1 MQNKKKGIIVIASV
15 VVIAIVAW
23 SLAGK
28 STLVYSFDG
37 KDYDRE
43 DYYEQMKEHYGKNF
57 IYQFMEKEY
66 LSGLDV
72 DEAIKSS
79 IANQEASLLEQNSS
93 EEDQDMI
100 GITLRA
106 MGYNG
111 LDELNLFLTNQY
123 HKSAILQDNVLK
135 VFDDLENFQKEMQPR
150 IVTHVLVQ
158 AQRESNE
165 HMNSDAPL
173 DAEIALM
180 GEVDAALDKADNV
193 TKTMIDLSSDNG
205 IIGES
210 LGYMDNSSQLVE
222 SFIKGAQNLNEDEI
236 SEWVKS
242 EFGYHRI
249 YVESTNIETIKE
261 YPEFK
266 ESVFGYDSSLEKEI
280 MIKHMQS
287 DGVEISDSLLKDDEV
302 DADILFKISNKT
314 YDKEDVLDEILKL
327 DYGQFL
333 IGDLEQIMLEEIKNE
348 KNYDVSAEVD
358 QEVKNFE
365 NAGLDFEMMLA
376 YYGFRDEAHLR
387 ENLESALVL
396 DKYANEII
404 DEKLESLLER
414 YELQKLYLFQVESED
429 IAKDIET
436 YVKNDYEVDE
446 IKNEFDILDS
456 VELVYY
462 KGMSDLPDSVLS
474 DLNEHKVALDIQENY
489 ALVFAFGEEVI
500 DEKEAKD
507 VILNHTSFR
516 DDILK
521 DMILDRGFKVH
532 NKTLKKNLSV
542 DYQDYLN

>member
-1 MQNKKKGIIVIASV
+1 MKNKKKGIIVIASV

-23 SLAGK
+23 SLSGNRN
-28 STLVYSFDG
+28 LVYSFDG

-43 DYYEQMKEHYGKNF
+43 AYYEQMKEHYGKNF

-280 MIKHMQS
+280 MIEHMQS
-287 DGVEISDSLLKDDEV
+287 DGVEISDSLLKDDED
-302 DADILFKISNKT
+302 DADMLFKISNKT

-365 NAGLDFEMMLA
+365 DAGLDFEMMLS

-404 DEKLESLLER
+404 DEKLESLSER

-436 YVKNDYEVDE
+436 YVKNDYEVNE

-489 ALVFAFGEEVI
+489 ALVFAFGEEAI

>member
-23 SLAGK
+23 SLAGNRN
-28 STLVYSFDG
+28 LVYSFDG

-43 DYYEQMKEHYGKNF
+43 AYYEQMKEHYGKNF

-287 DGVEISDSLLKDDEV
+287 DGVEISDSLLKDDED
-302 DADILFKISNKT
+302 DADMLFKISNKI

-333 IGDLEQIMLEEIKNE
+333 IGDLEQRMLEEIKE
-348 KNYDVSAEVD
+348 DKNYDVSAEVD

-365 NAGLDFEMMLA
+365 DAGLDFEMMLA

>member
-1 MQNKKKGIIVIASV
+1 MKNKKKGIIVIASV

-23 SLAGK
+23 SLSGNRN
-28 STLVYSFDG
+28 LVYSFDG

-43 DYYEQMKEHYGKNF
+43 AYYEQMKEHYGKNF

-280 MIKHMQS
+280 MIEHMQS
-287 DGVEISDSLLKDDEV
+287 DGVEISDSLLKDDED

-333 IGDLEQIMLEEIKNE
+333 IGDLEQRMLEEIKE
-348 KNYDVSAEVD
+348 DKNYDVSAEVD

-365 NAGLDFEMMLA
+365 DAGLDFEMMLS

-404 DEKLESLLER
+404 DEKLESLSER

-436 YVKNDYEVDE
+436 YVKNDYEVNE

-489 ALVFAFGEEVI
+489 ALVFAFGEEAI

>member
-1 MQNKKKGIIVIASV
+1 MKNKKKGIIVIASV

-23 SLAGK
+23 SLSGNRN
-28 STLVYSFDG
+28 LVYSFDG

-43 DYYEQMKEHYGKNF
+43 AYYEQMKEHYGKNF

-135 VFDDLENFQKEMQPR
+135 VFDDLENFEKEMQPR

-280 MIKHMQS
+280 MIEHMQS
-287 DGVEISDSLLKDDEV
+287 DGVEISDSLLKDDED
-302 DADILFKISNKT
+302 DADMLFKISNKT

-333 IGDLEQIMLEEIKNE
+333 IGDLEQRMLEEIKE
-348 KNYDVSAEVD
+348 DKNYDVSAEVD

-365 NAGLDFEMMLA
+365 DAGLDFEMMLS

-404 DEKLESLLER
+404 DEKLESLSER

-436 YVKNDYEVDE
+436 YVKNDYEVNE

>member
-280 MIKHMQS
+280 MIEHMQS
-287 DGVEISDSLLKDDEV
+287 DGVEISDSLLKDDED

>member
-23 SLAGK
+23 SLSGNRN
-28 STLVYSFDG
+28 LVYSFDG

-43 DYYEQMKEHYGKNF
+43 AYYEQMQQHYGKNF

-135 VFDDLENFQKEMQPR
+135 VFDDLENFEKEMQPR

-280 MIKHMQS
+280 MIEHMQS
-287 DGVEISDSLLKDDEV
+287 DGVEISDSLLKDDED
-302 DADILFKISNKT
+302 DADMLFKISNKT

-333 IGDLEQIMLEEIKNE
+333 IGDLEQRMLEEIKE
-348 KNYDVSAEVD
+348 DKNYDVSAEVD

-365 NAGLDFEMMLA
+365 DAGLDFEMMLS

-404 DEKLESLLER
+404 DEKLESLSER

-436 YVKNDYEVDE
+436 YVKNDYEVNE

-489 ALVFAFGEEVI
+489 ALVFAFGEEAI

>member
-1 MQNKKKGIIVIASV
+1 MKNKKKGIIVIASV

-23 SLAGK
+23 SLSGNRN
-28 STLVYSFDG
+28 LVYSFDG

-43 DYYEQMKEHYGKNF
+43 AYYEQMKEHYGKNF

-280 MIKHMQS
+280 MIEHMQS
-287 DGVEISDSLLKDDEV
+287 DGVEISDSLLKDDED
-302 DADILFKISNKT
+302 DADMLFKISNKT

-333 IGDLEQIMLEEIKNE
+333 IGDLEQRMLEEIKE
-348 KNYDVSAEVD
+348 DKNYDVSAEVD

-365 NAGLDFEMMLA
+365 DAGLDFEMMLA

-404 DEKLESLLER
+404 DEKLESLSER

-436 YVKNDYEVDE
+436 YVKNDYEVNE

-489 ALVFAFGEEVI
+489 ALVFAFGEEAI

>member
-1 MQNKKKGIIVIASV
+1 MKNKKKGIIVIASV

-23 SLAGK
+23 SLSGNRN
-28 STLVYSFDG
+28 LVYSFDG

-43 DYYEQMKEHYGKNF
+43 AYYEQMKEHYGKNF

-280 MIKHMQS
+280 MIEHMQS
-287 DGVEISDSLLKDDEV
+287 DGVEISDSLLKDDED
-302 DADILFKISNKT
+302 DADMLFKISNKT

-333 IGDLEQIMLEEIKNE
+333 IGDLEQRMLEEIKE
-348 KNYDVSAEVD
+348 DKNYDVSAEVD

-365 NAGLDFEMMLA
+365 DAGLDFEMMLS

-404 DEKLESLLER
+404 DEKLESLSER

-436 YVKNDYEVDE
+436 YVKNDYEVNE

-489 ALVFAFGEEVI
+489 ALVFAFGEEAI

>member
-1 MQNKKKGIIVIASV
+1 
-15 VVIAIVAW
+15 
-23 SLAGK
+23 
-28 STLVYSFDG
+28 
-37 KDYDRE
+37 
-43 DYYEQMKEHYGKNF
+43 
-57 IYQFMEKEY
+57 
-66 LSGLDV
+66 
-72 DEAIKSS
+72 
-79 IANQEASLLEQNSS
+79 
-93 EEDQDMI
+93 
-100 GITLRA
+100 
-106 MGYNG
+106 
-111 LDELNLFLTNQY
+111 
-123 HKSAILQDNVLK
+123 
-135 VFDDLENFQKEMQPR
+135 
-150 IVTHVLVQ
+150 
-158 AQRESNE
+158 
-165 HMNSDAPL
+165 
-173 DAEIALM
+173 
-180 GEVDAALDKADNV
+180 
-193 TKTMIDLSSDNG
+193 
-205 IIGES
+205 
-210 LGYMDNSSQLVE
+210 
-222 SFIKGAQNLNEDEI
+222 
-236 SEWVKS
+236 
-242 EFGYHRI
+242 
-249 YVESTNIETIKE
+249 
-261 YPEFK
+261 
-266 ESVFGYDSSLEKEI
+266 
-280 MIKHMQS
+280 
-287 DGVEISDSLLKDDEV
+287 
-302 DADILFKISNKT
+302 
-314 YDKEDVLDEILKL
+314 
-327 DYGQFL
+327 
-333 IGDLEQIMLEEIKNE
+333 MLEEIKKE

-365 NAGLDFEMMLA
+365 NAGIDFEMMLA

-532 NKTLKKNLSV
+532 NKTLKRI
-542 DYQDYLN
+542 

>member
-1 MQNKKKGIIVIASV
+1 MKNKKKGIIAIAFV
-15 VVIAIVAW
+15 VMIGLLAF
-23 SLAGK
+23 SLTGNRN
-28 STLVYSFDG
+28 LVYSFDG

-43 DYYEQMKEHYGKNF
+43 AYYEQMQEHYGNNF

-72 DEAIKSS
+72 DETIKSS

-123 HKSAILQDNVLK
+123 HKSTILQDNVLT
-135 VFDDLENFQKEMQPR
+135 VFDDLENFEKEMQPR

-158 AQRESNE
+158 AQREASE
-165 HMNSDAPL
+165 HMGSDVPL
-173 DAEIALM
+173 DTETALM
-180 GEVDAALDKADNV
+180 DEVDAALDITDDV

-222 SFIKGAQNLNEDEI
+222 SFIKGAQNLNENEI
-236 SEWVKS
+236 SDWIKS

-249 YVESTNIETIKE
+249 YVESTNLEKIKE

-266 ESVFGYDSSLEKEI
+266 ESLFGFDPNLEKEI
-280 MIKHMQS
+280 MIEHMQS
-287 DGVEISDSLLKDDEV
+287 DGVEISDELLENSEV
-302 DADILFKISNKT
+302 SDGILFKVSNKT

-333 IGDLEQIMLEEIKNE
+333 IGDLEQRMLEEIKE
-348 KNYDVSAEVD
+348 DKNYDVSAEVD
-358 QEVKNFE
+358 KEVKNFE
-365 NAGLDFEMMLA
+365 DAGLDFEMMLA
-376 YYGFRDEAHLR
+376 YYGFKDEAHLR

-396 DKYANEII
+396 EKYANEII
-404 DEKLESLLER
+404 EEKLESLSER
-414 YELQKLYLFQVESED
+414 YELKKLYLFQVESEN

-446 IKNEFDILDS
+446 IKNEFDVLDS
-456 VELVYY
+456 LELVYY
-462 KGMSDLPDSVLS
+462 KGISDLPDSVVA
-474 DLNEHKVALDIQENY
+474 DLDEHKVALDVQEDY
-489 ALVFAFGEEVI
+489 TLVFAFGEESI
-500 DEKEAKD
+500 DQKEAKD

-521 DMILDRGFKVH
+521 DMIMERGFKVH

>member
-1 MQNKKKGIIVIASV
+1 MKNKKKGIIVIASV
-15 VVIAIVAW
+15 VIIAIVAW

-287 DGVEISDSLLKDDEV
+287 DGVEISDSLLKDDED
-302 DADILFKISNKT
+302 DADMLFKISNKI

-333 IGDLEQIMLEEIKNE
+333 IGDLEQRMLEEIKE
-348 KNYDVSAEVD
+348 DKNYDVSAEVD

-365 NAGLDFEMMLA
+365 DAGLDFEMMLA

>member
-1 MQNKKKGIIVIASV
+1 MKNKKKGIIVIASV

-23 SLAGK
+23 SLSGNRN
-28 STLVYSFDG
+28 LVYSFDG

-43 DYYEQMKEHYGKNF
+43 AYYEQMQQHYGKNF

-173 DAEIALM
+173 DAETALM

-280 MIKHMQS
+280 MIEHMQS
-287 DGVEISDSLLKDDEV
+287 DGVEISDSLLKDDED
-302 DADILFKISNKT
+302 DADMLFKISNKT

-333 IGDLEQIMLEEIKNE
+333 IGDLEQRMLEEIKE
-348 KNYDVSAEVD
+348 DKNYDVSAEVD

-365 NAGLDFEMMLA
+365 DAGLDFEMMLS

-404 DEKLESLLER
+404 DEKLESLSER

-436 YVKNDYEVDE
+436 YVKNDYEVNE

-489 ALVFAFGEEVI
+489 ALVFAFGEEAI

>member
-280 MIKHMQS
+280 MIEHMQS
-287 DGVEISDSLLKDDEV
+287 DGVEISDSLLKDDED
-302 DADILFKISNKT
+302 DADMLFKISNKI

>member
-1 MQNKKKGIIVIASV
+1 MKNKKKGIIVIASV

-23 SLAGK
+23 SLSGNRN
-28 STLVYSFDG
+28 LVYSFDG

-43 DYYEQMKEHYGKNF
+43 AYYEQMQQHYGKNF

-280 MIKHMQS
+280 MIEHMQS
-287 DGVEISDSLLKDDEV
+287 DGVEISDSLLKDDED
-302 DADILFKISNKT
+302 DAAMLFKISNKT

-333 IGDLEQIMLEEIKNE
+333 IGDLEQRMLEEIKE
-348 KNYDVSAEVD
+348 DKNYDVSAEVD

-365 NAGLDFEMMLA
+365 DAGLDFEMMLS

-404 DEKLESLLER
+404 DEKLESLSER

-436 YVKNDYEVDE
+436 YVKNDYEVNE

-489 ALVFAFGEEVI
+489 ALVFAFGEEAI

>member
-23 SLAGK
+23 SLAGNRN
-28 STLVYSFDG
+28 LVYSFDG

-43 DYYEQMKEHYGKNF
+43 AYYEQMKEHYGKNF

-280 MIKHMQS
+280 MIEHMQS
-287 DGVEISDSLLKDDEV
+287 DGVEISDSLLKDDED
-302 DADILFKISNKT
+302 DADMLFKISNKI

-333 IGDLEQIMLEEIKNE
+333 IGDLEQRMLEEIKE
-348 KNYDVSAEVD
+348 DKNYDVSAEVD

-365 NAGLDFEMMLA
+365 DAGLDFEMMLA

>member
-1 MQNKKKGIIVIASV
+1 
-15 VVIAIVAW
+15 
-23 SLAGK
+23 
-28 STLVYSFDG
+28 
-37 KDYDRE
+37 
-43 DYYEQMKEHYGKNF
+43 
-57 IYQFMEKEY
+57 
-66 LSGLDV
+66 
-72 DEAIKSS
+72 
-79 IANQEASLLEQNSS
+79 
-93 EEDQDMI
+93 
-100 GITLRA
+100 

-123 HKSAILQDNVLK
+123 HKSTILQDNVLK

-280 MIKHMQS
+280 MIEHMQS

-327 DYGQFL
+327 DWT
-333 IGDLEQIMLEEIKNE
+333 
-348 KNYDVSAEVD
+348 V
-358 QEVKNFE
+358 
-365 NAGLDFEMMLA
+365 
-376 YYGFRDEAHLR
+376 
-387 ENLESALVL
+387 
-396 DKYANEII
+396 
-404 DEKLESLLER
+404 
-414 YELQKLYLFQVESED
+414 
-429 IAKDIET
+429 
-436 YVKNDYEVDE
+436 
-446 IKNEFDILDS
+446 
-456 VELVYY
+456 
-462 KGMSDLPDSVLS
+462 
-474 DLNEHKVALDIQENY
+474 
-489 ALVFAFGEEVI
+489 
-500 DEKEAKD
+500 
-507 VILNHTSFR
+507 
-516 DDILK
+516 
-521 DMILDRGFKVH
+521 
-532 NKTLKKNLSV
+532 
-542 DYQDYLN
+542 

>member
-1 MQNKKKGIIVIASV
+1 MKNKKKGIIVIASV

-23 SLAGK
+23 SLSGNRN
-28 STLVYSFDG
+28 LVYSFDG

-43 DYYEQMKEHYGKNF
+43 AYYEQMQQHYGKNF

-280 MIKHMQS
+280 MIEHMQS
-287 DGVEISDSLLKDDEV
+287 DGVEISDSLLKDDED
-302 DADILFKISNKT
+302 DADMLFKISNKT

-333 IGDLEQIMLEEIKNE
+333 IGDLEQRMLEEIKE
-348 KNYDVSAEVD
+348 DKNYDVSAEVD

-365 NAGLDFEMMLA
+365 DAGLDFEMMLS

-404 DEKLESLLER
+404 DEKLESLSER

-436 YVKNDYEVDE
+436 YVKNDYEVNE

-489 ALVFAFGEEVI
+489 ALVFAFGEEAI

>member
-1 MQNKKKGIIVIASV
+1 MKNKKKGIIAIALV
-15 VVIAIVAW
+15 VVIGIIAL
-23 SLAGK
+23 SLTGNRN
-28 STLVYSFDG
+28 LVYSFDG

-43 DYYEQMKEHYGKNF
+43 AYYEQMQEHYGNNF

-66 LSGLDV
+66 LLGLEV
-72 DEAIKSS
+72 DEAIKTS
-79 IANQEASLLEQNSS
+79 IDSQEALLLEQNSS
-93 EEDQDMI
+93 EEDQEMI
-100 GITLRA
+100 GVTLRA
-106 MGYNG
+106 MGYDG

-123 HKSAILQDNVLK
+123 HKSTILQDNVLT
-135 VFDDLENFQKEMQPR
+135 VFKDLENFEKEMQPR

-158 AQRESNE
+158 TQRESNE
-165 HMNSDAPL
+165 HMSSDAPL

-180 GEVDAALDKADNV
+180 DEVDAALDKADNV

-236 SEWVKS
+236 SEWIKS

-266 ESVFGYDSSLEKEI
+266 ESVFGYDPSLEKEI
-280 MIKHMQS
+280 MIEHMQS
-287 DGVEISDSLLKDDEV
+287 DGVEISDSLLKDDQV
-302 DADILFKISNKT
+302 DEGMLFKISNKT

-333 IGDLEQIMLEEIKNE
+333 IGDLEQRMLEEIKNE

-365 NAGLDFEMMLA
+365 DAGLDFEMMLA

-404 DEKLESLLER
+404 DEKLESLSER
-414 YELQKLYLFQVESED
+414 YELKKLYLFQVESED

-462 KGMSDLPDSVLS
+462 KGISDLPDSVIS

-489 ALVFAFGEEVI
+489 ALVFAFGEASI
-500 DEKEAKD
+500 DQEEAED

>member
-1 MQNKKKGIIVIASV
+1 MKNKKKGIIVIASV

-23 SLAGK
+23 SLVGNRN
-28 STLVYSFDG
+28 LVYSFDG

-43 DYYEQMKEHYGKNF
+43 AYYEQMKEHYGKNF

-280 MIKHMQS
+280 MIEHMQS
-287 DGVEISDSLLKDDEV
+287 DGVEISDSLLKDDED
-302 DADILFKISNKT
+302 DADMLFKISNKT

-365 NAGLDFEMMLA
+365 DAGLDFEMMLS

-404 DEKLESLLER
+404 DEKLESLSER

-436 YVKNDYEVDE
+436 YVKNDYEVNE

-489 ALVFAFGEEVI
+489 ALVFAFGEEAI